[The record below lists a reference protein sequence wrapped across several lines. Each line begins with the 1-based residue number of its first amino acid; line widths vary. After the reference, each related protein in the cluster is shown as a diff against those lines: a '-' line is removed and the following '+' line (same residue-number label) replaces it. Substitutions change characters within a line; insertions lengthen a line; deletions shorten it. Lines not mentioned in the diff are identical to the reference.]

1 MLPIPGPAGAA
12 PATRT
17 ATSAAATSAPAPRRR
32 ILSVNTGRAAA
43 VEYTDAEGGLTG
55 IGKRPVAGSVRVF
68 APGPRG
74 TGASGVEGDDV
85 CDLRHHGGEHQAVY
99 AYARED
105 LDWWERELGRELPA
119 GIFGENLT
127 TSGID
132 LTGALLGERWR
143 IGADLVLEV
152 ASARIPC
159 RTFQGA
165 LGEKAWVKRF
175 TRAARPGAYLRVIR
189 EGRVGAGD
197 TVELVHRPD
206 HDVTVGL
213 WFRAFT
219 TERAL
224 LPRTLAAGGAMEPKA
239 HETVRTYLQKQSR
252 HAQAAEPV
260 TGGG

>member
-1 MLPIPGPAGAA
+1 MLPIPGPAAGPDTAA
-12 PATRT
+12 PDT
-17 ATSAAATSAPAPRRR
+17 AATPPRRR
-32 ILSVNTGRAAA
+32 VLSVNTGRATA
-43 VEYTDAEGGLTG
+43 VEHTDAKGGLTG
-55 IGKRPVAGSVRVF
+55 IGKRPVPGSVRVF

-74 TGASGVEGDDV
+74 VGASGVEGDDV

-105 LDWWERELGRELPA
+105 LDWWERELDRELP
-119 GIFGENLT
+119 GGTFGENLT

-175 TRAARPGAYLRVIR
+175 TQAARPGAYLRVIQ

-197 TVELVHRPD
+197 TVEIVHRPD

-224 LPRTLAAGGAMEPKA
+224 LPRTLAAGAAMEPQA
-239 HETVRTYLQKQSR
+239 HETVRTYMQAQSSR
-252 HAQAAEPV
+252 AQADEPV
-260 TGGG
+260 TRGG